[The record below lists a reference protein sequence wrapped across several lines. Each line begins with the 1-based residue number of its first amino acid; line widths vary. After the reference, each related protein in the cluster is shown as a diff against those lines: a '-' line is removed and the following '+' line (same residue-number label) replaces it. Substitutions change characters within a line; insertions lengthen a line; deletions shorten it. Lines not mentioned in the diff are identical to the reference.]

1 MSTRVTLTMPDQDF
15 QRLRDQSEAEGRSID
30 ETALR
35 AIRVGLGESSS
46 PPWWNDLGALLA
58 KTPTRRF
65 EQERFPNVEDGAGP
79 DEDIL
84 LDLDWVRGG
93 PG

>member
-1 MSTRVTLTMPDQDF
+1 MPDQIF
-15 QRLRDQSEAEGRSID
+15 QRLREQSEAQGRSID

-35 AIRVGLGESSS
+35 AIRIGLGEPSP
-46 PPWWNDLGALLA
+46 PPWWSDLGALLA
-58 KTPTRRF
+58 KAPTRRF
-65 EQERFPNVEDGAGP
+65 MPERPRTVEDDARP

-93 PG
+93 SE